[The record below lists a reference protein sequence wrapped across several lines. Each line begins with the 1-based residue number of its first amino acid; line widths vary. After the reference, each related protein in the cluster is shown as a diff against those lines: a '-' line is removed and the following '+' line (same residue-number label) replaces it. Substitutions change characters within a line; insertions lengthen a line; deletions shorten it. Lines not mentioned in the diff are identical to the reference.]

1 MRHYRRSA
9 LATAILILLTVPA
22 LFALANALPVA
33 QFEVR
38 PSTDGSA
45 TSVVFDASPSQD
57 VDGVIATY
65 QWIFGDGYSGSG
77 VTKAH
82 TYPSASTYTV
92 TLLVT
97 DNQGGTHLVSRK
109 IDLSQ
114 PLDGPAEAVPAS
126 GTTPVAVAPSNARIG
141 TRVGE
146 RAPAFTLLDLEGA
159 QVSLSDF
166 LGQVVLLEFWT
177 STCPACL
184 AALPYLEELRTTY
197 GERGLVIVDII
208 ITVRYE
214 EAVQY
219 LDDYNFNGFVDLL
232 ESDPITRPTKTLYG
246 VSRVPHAFLI
256 DRSGVIRYTGHT
268 GMLTT
273 DMIEPWL

>member
-1 MRHYRRSA
+1 
-9 LATAILILLTVPA
+9 
-22 LFALANALPVA
+22 NALPVA
-33 QFEVR
+33 QFEVH
-38 PSTDGSA
+38 SASEGSA
-45 TSVVFDASPSQD
+45 TTVVFDASASRDP
-57 VDGVIATY
+57 DGAIATY

-77 VTKAH
+77 VTKTH
-82 TYPSASTYTV
+82 TYPSVTTYTV

-97 DNQGGTHLVSRK
+97 DNQGGTHLVARK
-109 IDLSQ
+109 IDLSR
-114 PLDGPAEAVPAS
+114 PLDGPAQATSTAAATPA
-126 GTTPVAVAPSNARIG
+126 AVAPSNARIG
-141 TRVGE
+141 TRVGD
-146 RAPAFTLLDLEGA
+146 RAPAFTLLNLEGA

-184 AALPYLEELRTTY
+184 AVLPYLEELRATY
-197 GERGLVIVDII
+197 GERGLAVVDII

-219 LDDYNFNGFVDLL
+219 LGDYGFNGFVDLL
-232 ESDPITRPTKTLYG
+232 ESDPIARPTKTLYG

-268 GMLTT
+268 GLLTP
-273 DMIEPWL
+273 DMIEPWF